1 MEATKKD
8 FSGFHRLNI
17 TERLQRVAEEFGL
30 SSSVSRR
37 WQPLEF
43 RRGHHGHCMRRILPL
58 WLMHRAKKSKSW
70 YNAWWNKAPSASMWP
85 RWNLPNC
92 ATRDYELS
100 WRILESW
107 FHAGRSA
114 SRRVAKQQRIK
125 FISSLILVWSVGI
138 EEKATN
144 W

>member
-43 RRGHHGHCMRRILPL
+43 RRDTWHCMRRILP
-58 WLMHRAKKSKSW
+58 
-70 YNAWWNKAPSASMWP
+70 
-85 RWNLPNC
+85 
-92 ATRDYELS
+92 
-100 WRILESW
+100 
-107 FHAGRSA
+107 
-114 SRRVAKQQRIK
+114 
-125 FISSLILVWSVGI
+125 
-138 EEKATN
+138 
-144 W
+144 

>member
-43 RRGHHGHCMRRILPL
+43 RRDTMGTAC
-58 WLMHRAKKSKSW
+58 
-70 YNAWWNKAPSASMWP
+70 
-85 RWNLPNC
+85 
-92 ATRDYELS
+92 
-100 WRILESW
+100 
-107 FHAGRSA
+107 
-114 SRRVAKQQRIK
+114 
-125 FISSLILVWSVGI
+125 
-138 EEKATN
+138 EEYCHYD
-144 W
+144 